1 MTEHVPPPELVDLH
15 CHLVPGVDDGV
26 PTLTEALRWLTRFR
40 DRGIRRIVT
49 TPHLPSTQIGSEY
62 RDRVERTFTEL
73 RAAAADEVP
82 EVGLDLAFEV
92 RLMER
97 GSFPTGDRG
106 LWLGPAGHVLVE
118 YSRFMVPPDPLLPLR
133 PLLEAGLKPVLAHPE
148 RFRPGSA
155 PDDWTERLLEAD
167 VLLCPNAGSLLGR
180 YGPGV
185 TARAVGLLRRGRAA
199 LVASDHH
206 GRPSR
211 SDDLRHVAERLAT
224 WTDGRAAARVLLAE
238 NPARIIDGRELDT
251 APAAA
256 PPERD
261 APDAVE
267 SPAFRTGEGSRG

>member
-1 MTEHVPPPELVDLH
+1 MTDRRPPRELVDLH

-26 PTLTEALRWLTRFR
+26 PTQAEAIRWLSRFR
-40 DRGIRRIVT
+40 DRGIRRVVT
-49 TPHLPSTQIGSEY
+49 TPHLPSTEAGSDY
-62 RDRVERTFTEL
+62 RDRVERTFSDL
-73 RAAAADEVP
+73 RAAAAEEVP
-82 EVGLDLAFEV
+82 EVDLGLAFEV

-97 GSFPTGDRG
+97 GSFPTRDRG

-155 PDDWTERLLEAD
+155 PDDWTDRLVEAG
-167 VLLCPNAGSLLGR
+167 VLLCPNAGSLLDR

-185 TARAVGLLRRGRAA
+185 TARAVELLRRGRAA

-211 SDDLRHVAERLAT
+211 SDDLRHVAEMFGT
-224 WTDGRAAARVLLAE
+224 WTDGEAAARVLLAQ
-238 NPARIIDGRELDT
+238 NPARIIEGRELRPVP
-251 APAAA
+251 PAS

-261 APDAVE
+261 GRDAVE
-267 SPAFRTGEGSRG
+267 SPAFRSGEGGRG

>member
-1 MTEHVPPPELVDLH
+1 MTERLTPPELVDLH

-26 PTLTEALRWLTRFR
+26 PTLTEALRWLSRFR
-40 DRGIRRIVT
+40 DRGIRRVVT
-49 TPHLPSTQIGSEY
+49 TPHLPSTQAGSEY
-62 RDRVERTFTEL
+62 RDRVERSFAEL

-82 EVGLDLAFEV
+82 EVDLGLAFEV

-97 GSFPTGDRG
+97 GSFPTRDRG

-155 PDDWTERLLEAD
+155 PDDWIDRLAEAG
-167 VLLCPNAGSLLGR
+167 VLLCPNAGSLLDR

-185 TARAVGLLRRGRAA
+185 TARAVGLLRQGRAA

-211 SDDLRHVAERLAT
+211 SDDLRHVAERLVR
-224 WTDGRAAARVLLAE
+224 WTDGKTAARVLLAE
-238 NPARIIDGRELDT
+238 NPARIIEGREPRP
-251 APAAA
+251 APPSA

-261 APDAVE
+261 GLDALE
-267 SPAFRTGEGSRG
+267 SPAFRSGEGGRG